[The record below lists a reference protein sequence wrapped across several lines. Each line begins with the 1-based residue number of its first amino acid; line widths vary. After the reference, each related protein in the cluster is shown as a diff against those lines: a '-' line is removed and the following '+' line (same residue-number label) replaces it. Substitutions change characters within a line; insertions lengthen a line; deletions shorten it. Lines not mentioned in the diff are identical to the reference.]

1 MPPDK
6 LRQRPI
12 SSMSIAQ
19 LLANHDP
26 SATRFTLDVPDQWKQ
41 GRTVYGGLTAGLCL
55 QAALPHANGR
65 PLRSA
70 MISFVGPSAG
80 ALTVDAEKL
89 REGRTACSVRT
100 RLSGEAGIGVE
111 SVFTFAGER
120 ESAYLMEP
128 PLMPERAVAP
138 DDATETLTF
147 PVGAP
152 VFTRNFD
159 FIWAGGGVPFS
170 QSDKPVIRMWARH
183 ADPDARNMP
192 IALLTLGDALAPA
205 LAPLLSAPTPLSSM
219 TWMVDILTDEPKTRD
234 GWWLLESRADHV
246 RGGFS
251 TQDMS
256 IWNTDGACVAKGRQM
271 VTVFG

>member
-1 MPPDK
+1 
-6 LRQRPI
+6 
-12 SSMSIAQ
+12 MSIAQ

-26 SATRFTLDVPDQWKQ
+26 SLTRFTLDVPDGWKQ
-41 GRTVYGGLTAGLCL
+41 GRTVYGGLSSGLCL
-55 QAALPHANGR
+55 QAALAHANGR

-80 ALTVDAEKL
+80 QLTVEAEKL
-89 REGRTACSVRT
+89 REGRTACAVRA

-111 SVFTFAGER
+111 TVFTFAGER
-120 ESAYLMEP
+120 ESAYLMDA
-128 PLMPERAVAP
+128 PLMPERATAP
-138 DDATETLTF
+138 DENSETLSF
-147 PVGAP
+147 PDGAP
-152 VFTRNFD
+152 VFTRNFE
-159 FIWAGGGVPFS
+159 FIWAGGGVPFT
-170 QSDKPVIRMWARH
+170 QSEKPVIRMWVRH
-183 ADPDARNMP
+183 ADPAARDLP
-192 IALLTLGDALAPA
+192 ISLLTLGDALAPA

-219 TWMVDILTDEPKTRD
+219 TWMVDVLTDTPQTRD

-251 TQDMS
+251 TQDMT